1 MEERIFEELAGIK
14 KLTLLAAK
22 NVLTMDDV
30 CLLTGISKSA
40 LYKMTCAREIPHFKR
55 GKFLYFDRPEI
66 ERWMKEN
73 RVATTEEMQGDALAY
88 CARRHI
94 TKGGVR

>member
-1 MEERIFEELAGIK
+1 MEERILAELQAIK
-14 KLTLLAAK
+14 QLTLLGTK

-30 CLLTGISKSA
+30 SLLTGISKSA
-40 LYKMTCAREIPHFKR
+40 LYKMTSAREIPFYKK
-55 GKFLYFDRPEI
+55 GKFVYFERAEV
-66 ERWMKEN
+66 ERWLKEN